1 MTASVFY
8 LPSASGP
15 VDDGDARHVIT
26 QALSHASS
34 LTFNVGHRS
43 FDFTLQSGIGEGRA
57 EVTVHH
63 ADAPDT
69 DPGATYAVTFTRL
82 AWCDTH
88 RRTFHATDRLCTE
101 CVLDQMENDS

>member
-1 MTASVFY
+1 MTVDVATLPGAS
-8 LPSASGP
+8 

-34 LTFNVGHRS
+34 LTFWIGPRS
-43 FDFTLQSGIGEGRA
+43 FDFTLQSGVGEHRA

-63 ADAPDT
+63 ADAPDD
-69 DPGATYAVTFTRL
+69 DPGAHYALTFTRL

-88 RRTFHATDRLCTE
+88 RRPHDAADRLCEDCVRESTE
-101 CVLDQMENDS
+101 GDE

>member
-1 MTASVFY
+1 MSADVVY
-8 LPSASGP
+8 LPVGA

-34 LTFNVGHRS
+34 LTFDVGPRS

-63 ADAPDT
+63 ADAPD
-69 DPGATYAVTFTRL
+69 DDQGVHYAVTFTRL
-82 AWCDTH
+82 AWCDDH
-88 RRTFHATDRLCTE
+88 RRTFHAADRLCAE
-101 CVLDQMENDS
+101 CVIEQMEGEQ